1 MGPGLARAL
10 ACPLEVR
17 AAAAVSQGPQAAQT
31 SMASTRSDNESHV
44 NVEVKVP
51 YRCPGPLAEQRD
63 LQMPVALGLG
73 SNGSGPSCPGHESP
87 AGRGIM
93 IMTR

>member
-1 MGPGLARAL
+1 MGPGPARAL

-31 SMASTRSDNESHV
+31 SMASTRRDNESHA

-73 SNGSGPSCPGHESP
+73 PGRTAAVRVVRVTSP
-87 AGRGIM
+87 RRAAA
-93 IMTR
+93 